1 MVTHLIAD
9 GRWYPWADV
18 ETLDP
23 RPRLR
28 TVEPAAPVR
37 HSLLLDRHVLDSQI
51 VDLAGKRVRRVG
63 DVELAED
70 AGRLRLVAVDV
81 GAAALLR
88 RLGLRRAAGR
98 ARRQPI
104 DWRSLHV
111 ISRPA
116 HGLQLDSPA
125 SAVHRLSDAELVDQ
139 LPPIHA
145 REVLAR
151 RGAAAPA
158 RPPRRSRF
166 PLRLIRRRAP

>member
-9 GRWYPWADV
+9 GRWYPWVDV

-28 TVEPAAPVR
+28 TVEPAPPVR

-81 GAAALLR
+81 GAAASWAGSGCVAPR
-88 RLGLRRAAGR
+88 AGR
-98 ARRQPI
+98 VGSPSTGAPCT
-104 DWRSLHV
+104 SSHVLHTG
-111 ISRPA
+111 S
-116 HGLQLDSPA
+116 S
-125 SAVHRLSDAELVDQ
+125 ST
-139 LPPIHA
+139 
-145 REVLAR
+145 
-151 RGAAAPA
+151 
-158 RPPRRSRF
+158 RPPRQST
-166 PLRLIRRRAP
+166 A